1 MGAFD
6 VSYGAAALAGL
17 ISRTMQL
24 NVSVVGGVVYID
36 NGKDSISLEPTQLLG

>member
-1 MGAFD
+1 
-6 VSYGAAALAGL
+6 VEALAGL

-24 NVSVVGGVVYID
+24 NVSVVGGVAYID